1 MRVKGPLTFLL
12 PWHSEKDHLVLNG
25 SKIWGTLGL
34 SEHVAERKILILP
47 IIIY

>member
-1 MRVKGPLTFLL
+1 LL

-34 SEHVAERKILILP
+34 SEHVAERKTDPANNNLLVDNTL
-47 IIIY
+47 